1 MITSR
6 ELEQKF
12 QEFLKVCDV
21 TKRDP
26 IIELNRS
33 IEYIRS
39 NNKEIEYVDAIALAN
54 INPKLLVWINNNE
67 RPLSERLMDIIDF
80 LSRTE
85 CHIVSNIGR
94 QISAKAMQESNG
106 SSSAIIRLPKQYKSQ
121 IEYLMKAHNL
131 DPMIFR
137 LIIVGEY
144 EGHDILQEVQTE
156 AYKYMA
162 SARRDKDGDIIYD
175 YV

>member
-1 MITSR
+1 MIESR
-6 ELEQKF
+6 ELDKKI
-12 QEFLKVCDV
+12 QEFISVCDM

-26 IIELNRS
+26 IIELDRC
-33 IEYIRS
+33 IEYIKS
-39 NNKEIEYVDAIALAN
+39 NNKEIEYIDAIALSN

-94 QISAKAMQESNG
+94 RISAKAMQESNG
-106 SSSAIIRLPKQYKSQ
+106 TASARIRLPKQYKSQ

-131 DPMIFR
+131 DPMLFR

-144 EGHDILQEVQTE
+144 EGHDILQDVQTE

-162 SARRDKDGDIIYD
+162 SARRDKDGDIVYD

>member
-1 MITSR
+1 MVTSR

-12 QEFLKVCDV
+12 QEFLNVCNM

-26 IIELNRS
+26 IIELDRA
-33 IEYIRS
+33 IGYIRS
-39 NNKEIEYVDAIALAN
+39 NNKEIEYVDALSLPN
-54 INPKLLVWINNNE
+54 INPKLLIWINNNE
-67 RPLSERLMDIIDF
+67 RTLSERLMDIIDF

-106 SSSAIIRLPKQYKSQ
+106 TASARIRLPKRYKSQ
-121 IEYLMKAHNL
+121 IEYLMKAYNL
-131 DPMIFR
+131 DPMLFR

-162 SARRDKDGDIIYD
+162 SARRDKDGDIVYD